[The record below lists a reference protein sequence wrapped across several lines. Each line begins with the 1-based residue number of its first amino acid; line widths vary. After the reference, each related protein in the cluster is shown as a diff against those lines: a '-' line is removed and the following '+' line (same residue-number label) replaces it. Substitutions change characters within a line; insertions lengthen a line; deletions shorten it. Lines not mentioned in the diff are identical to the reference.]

1 MRKIPGF
8 PCRFLS
14 FLRFKVLTPAA
25 GSDILL
31 LQTIAWFPRNWT
43 SGSQRG
49 LTGGLRNANTDLRHS
64 GCRYSA
70 YSRRPPSFTA
80 QIPRRWPDRYLRS
93 FLCIICRNYI
103 QFQVL
108 IWRKMRK
115 IPGFPCRFLSFLR
128 FKVLTPAAGSD
139 ILLLQTIA
147 WFPRNWTSGSQ
158 RGLTGGLRN
167 ANTDLRHSGCRYSA
181 YSRRPP
187 SFTAQIPRR
196 WPDRYLRSFLCI
208 ICRNYIHF

>member
-1 MRKIPGF
+1 MATGELDPG
-8 PCRFLS
+8 P
-14 FLRFKVLTPAA
+14 PAR
-25 GSDILL
+25 SDGRSSE
-31 LQTIAWFPRNWT
+31 A
-43 SGSQRG
+43 
-49 LTGGLRNANTDLRHS
+49 AADLRHS
-64 GCRYSA
+64 GCRLA
-70 YSRRPPSFTA
+70 CLCRRPPSFA
-80 QIPRRWPDRYLRS
+80 SQMPRRWPDRYLRS

-147 WFPRNWTSGSQ
+147 WSPWNWSAGSQ
-158 RGLTGGLRN
+158 RGLPGGRRN

-187 SFTAQIPRR
+187 SFASQMPRR
-196 WPDRYLRSFLCI
+196 WPDRYLRSFYAFYTGI
-208 ICRNYIHF
+208 IFNFESCFGGKW

>member
-1 MRKIPGF
+1 MVPEELDLGF
-8 PCRFLS
+8 PARS
-14 FLRFKVLTPAA
+14 DGRSSEAA
-25 GSDILL
+25 
-31 LQTIAWFPRNWT
+31 A
-43 SGSQRG
+43 
-49 LTGGLRNANTDLRHS
+49 DLRHS
-64 GCRYSA
+64 GCRLACSC
-70 YSRRPPSFTA
+70 RRPPFFAS
-80 QIPRRWPDRYLRS
+80 QIPRRAAGPVS
-93 FLCIICRNYI
+93 AFFLCILYRNYI
-103 QFQVL
+103 QFRVL

-158 RGLTGGLRN
+158 RGLPGGLRN

-187 SFTAQIPRR
+187 SFASQMPRR
-196 WPDRYLRSFLCI
+196 WPDRYLRSFYAFYTGI
-208 ICRNYIHF
+208 IFNFESCFGGKW

>member
-1 MRKIPGF
+1 MCLGLDARTALWYTIAADSVWPPGNW
-8 PCRFLS
+8 
-14 FLRFKVLTPAA
+14 TPAA
-25 GSDILL
+25 
-31 LQTIAWFPRNWT
+31 
-43 SGSQRG
+43 QRG

-80 QIPRRWPDRYLRS
+80 QIPRRAAGPVS
-93 FLCIICRNYI
+93 AFFLCILYRNYI
-103 QFQVL
+103 QFLVL

-158 RGLTGGLRN
+158 RGLTGGLRKQQLIC
-167 ANTDLRHSGCRYSA
+167 AIRVAGWPARAGGLLLLQRRYPGDGRTGICVLFMHFIQEL
-181 YSRRPP
+181 YSIL
-187 SFTAQIPRR
+187 SLVLAG
-196 WPDRYLRSFLCI
+196 
-208 ICRNYIHF
+208 NGE

>member
-1 MRKIPGF
+1 MVPEELDLGF
-8 PCRFLS
+8 PARS
-14 FLRFKVLTPAA
+14 DGRSSEAA
-25 GSDILL
+25 
-31 LQTIAWFPRNWT
+31 A
-43 SGSQRG
+43 
-49 LTGGLRNANTDLRHS
+49 DLRHS
-64 GCRYSA
+64 GCRLA
-70 YSRRPPSFTA
+70 CLCRRPPSFTA

-93 FLCIICRNYI
+93 LCIICRNYI

-158 RGLTGGLRN
+158 RGLTGGLRKQQLIC
-167 ANTDLRHSGCRYSA
+167 AIRVAGWPARAGGLLLLQRRYPGDGRTGICVLFMYYMQEL
-181 YSRRPP
+181 YSIL
-187 SFTAQIPRR
+187 SLVLAGNGEKS
-196 WPDRYLRSFLCI
+196 PDSPADFFHFSVSRLFLC
-208 ICRNYIHF
+208 

>member
-1 MRKIPGF
+1 MVPEELDLGF
-8 PCRFLS
+8 PARS
-14 FLRFKVLTPAA
+14 DGRSSEAA
-25 GSDILL
+25 
-31 LQTIAWFPRNWT
+31 A
-43 SGSQRG
+43 
-49 LTGGLRNANTDLRHS
+49 DLRHS
-64 GCRYSA
+64 GCRLACSC
-70 YSRRPPSFTA
+70 RRPPSFTA

-158 RGLTGGLRN
+158 RGLTGGLRKQQLIC
-167 ANTDLRHSGCRYSA
+167 AIRVAGLPARAGGLLLLHRRY
-181 YSRRPP
+181 PGV
-187 SFTAQIPRR
+187 Q
-196 WPDRYLRSFLCI
+196 PDRYLRSFYVLYAGI
-208 ICRNYIHF
+208 IFNFESCFGGKWRIIPGFP